1 VASRTV
7 SDNENPKGAD
17 QSANG
22 GSVAEYFRRLFQENP
37 GWLNDRSNDEP
48 LRRWL
53 ADHPDHTEVPQKVK
67 VGLQNVKN
75 ILRKRLAK
83 KIGRPKKDRVSAP
96 VAETAPTPEVARTP
110 SRLSRKDLED
120 LEHQIDGCLMSAR
133 RLDQEGF
140 AEVINHLRR
149 ARNAVIGRLGE

>member
-7 SDNENPKGAD
+7 SDNDNPRGAD

-22 GSVAEYFRRLFQENP
+22 GSVAGYFRRLFQENP
-37 GWLNDRSNDEP
+37 GWLSDRSNDEP

-53 ADHPDHTEVPQKVK
+53 ADHPDQTEVPQKVK

-75 ILRKRLAK
+75 ILRKRLTK
-83 KIGRPKKDRVSAP
+83 KIGRPRKDRVSAP
-96 VAETAPTPEVARTP
+96 VAETAAVPETHRAS
-110 SRLSRKDLED
+110 SRLSRKDLD
-120 LEHQIDGCLMSAR
+120 NLEHQIDGCLMSAR
-133 RLDQEGF
+133 GMDQEGL

-149 ARNAVIGRLGE
+149 ARNAVIGRMGE